1 MLDLYDFKIQRAE
14 KKWQATHYTWRLNT
28 CPRILWVVSG
38 IIILFT
44 ISGFVLTFTVCPVHD
59 RVLGIFGSFVPIF
72 LWCIIVAIT
81 LSGMQTGEEASPR
94 CASCSNCLWKCF
106 FRLAFWSRLN
116 PESLQQGNDVLTELN
131 VLMLTMNDEQESK
144 DTCENKNV
152 FGIPNR
158 LSQAKACLNRLKV
171 YNEQLSLMLPNI
183 LTQEVHLPNVVSEL
197 ILDHLL

>member
-1 MLDLYDFKIQRAE
+1 M
-14 KKWQATHYTWRLNT
+14 
-28 CPRILWVVSG
+28 
-38 IIILFT
+38 
-44 ISGFVLTFTVCPVHD
+44 
-59 RVLGIFGSFVPIF
+59 
-72 LWCIIVAIT
+72 
-81 LSGMQTGEEASPR
+81 
-94 CASCSNCLWKCF
+94 
-106 FRLAFWSRLN
+106 
-116 PESLQQGNDVLTELN
+116 LTELN